1 MKRATIITAALVA
14 TMASAHAG
22 QFVMNYR
29 DLVRPHG
36 RPRSDSIFQ
45 AAVEACYARTGAD
58 RTLADTPAFK
68 RCMLTRGYRWQST
81 QLASSPASPEP
92 PLASGKP
99 PVGTYTYYDAR
110 MPRGRERNEAE
121 EQAATRA
128 CDAGD
133 PDRIGTGA
141 FNSCMRTHG
150 WRFAS
155 FAPNPPAPAAEPASP
170 VFDEEAFDEE
180 QRGNEEQRRNQEQ

>member
-1 MKRATIITAALVA
+1 
-14 TMASAHAG
+14 
-22 QFVMNYR
+22 
-29 DLVRPHG
+29 
-36 RPRSDSIFQ
+36 
-45 AAVEACYARTGAD
+45 
-58 RTLADTPAFK
+58 
-68 RCMLTRGYRWQST
+68 MLTRGYRWQST

-180 QRGNEEQRRNQEQ
+180 QRGNEEQRRNQEQIQDMINTQQMLATQEMINNQQMLNTQQQMLNAQQFNNP